1 MVTGNQ
7 RPTSQSPRGNC
18 SSLAAA
24 VRGRE
29 DNGEAAKN
37 RLMLQAGPPPSNEPS
52 GAALGGGLAAAP
64 GGPATKRDKKLSKHR
79 SRHENQ
85 QGFEVIRSYSMT
97 TTRQDQM
104 EWPENILL
112 TRKTSKDLQATST
125 EGDNGEP
132 RYQNFMRGALAVH
145 LPSHLHAV
153 PAIRCP
159 EDSQE
164 LDAAY
169 VSPIATDYYNC
180 GKFLR
185 PPNDDSCSY
194 ENMVIGASNS
204 LESDDTEDYENSAAF
219 KTWQQSHVSESPD
232 DDPDYVNSDIATV
245 PN

>member
-1 MVTGNQ
+1 M
-7 RPTSQSPRGNC
+7 SQAE
-18 SSLAAA
+18 LLWAAA
-24 VRGRE
+24 S
-29 DNGEAAKN
+29 
-37 RLMLQAGPPPSNEPS
+37 LLLL
-52 GAALGGGLAAAP
+52 GALVSMCMKCQRS
-64 GGPATKRDKKLSKHR
+64 ATKRDKKLSKHR

-132 RYQNFMRGALAVH
+132 RYQNFMR
-145 LPSHLHAV
+145 
-153 PAIRCP
+153 
-159 EDSQE
+159 
-164 LDAAY
+164 
-169 VSPIATDYYNC
+169 
-180 GKFLR
+180 
-185 PPNDDSCSY
+185 DDSCSY

-245 PN
+245 LN

>member
-1 MVTGNQ
+1 MKCQ
-7 RPTSQSPRGNC
+7 RS
-18 SSLAAA
+18 
-24 VRGRE
+24 
-29 DNGEAAKN
+29 
-37 RLMLQAGPPPSNEPS
+37 
-52 GAALGGGLAAAP
+52 
-64 GGPATKRDKKLSKHR
+64 ATKRDKKLSKHR

-132 RYQNFMRGALAVH
+132 RYQNFMR
-145 LPSHLHAV
+145 
-153 PAIRCP
+153 

-185 PPNDDSCSY
+185 PPNVTRHSRVEADDSCSY

-245 PN
+245 LN

>member
-1 MVTGNQ
+1 
-7 RPTSQSPRGNC
+7 
-18 SSLAAA
+18 
-24 VRGRE
+24 
-29 DNGEAAKN
+29 
-37 RLMLQAGPPPSNEPS
+37 MLQAGPPPSNEPS
-52 GAALGGGLAAAP
+52 GAALGGSLAAAP

-132 RYQNFMRGALAVH
+132 RYQNFMR
-145 LPSHLHAV
+145 
-153 PAIRCP
+153 

-185 PPNDDSCSY
+185 PPNVTRHSRVEPDDSCSY

-245 PN
+245 LN